1 MKAVIQSEYGP
12 ADLRIEN
19 VPRPEIGDDEVLV
32 EVHAASIHAGDALMM
47 QGRPYVFRAGTG
59 LRRPRTA
66 TPGFDLAGTVVSVGP
81 DVTRFRAGDE
91 VFGEGKSSLAEYA
104 RAKESRL
111 ALKPTNLTF
120 EQAAVLTV
128 SGLTALRA
136 VRDVGNVQSGQSVLI
151 VGAAGGIGTYAV
163 QIAKAM
169 GATVTGVCSGG
180 KADLVRSLGADHVI
194 DYTQEDFTAS
204 DQKYDFILDNVGT
217 TSLSDMRKVL
227 APEGTLIPNS
237 GTSGGQWFGPI
248 PTMVRAMATSPFVS
262 QNIRL
267 FVSIPNEADLDAL
280 VDLVESGDVVP
291 VVGATYPLD
300 DAQQAF
306 SELTSGHA
314 TGKVAITVA

>member
-32 EVHAASIHAGDALMM
+32 EVHAASIHAGDTLMM

-180 KADLVRSLGADHVI
+180 
-194 DYTQEDFTAS
+194 
-204 DQKYDFILDNVGT
+204 
-217 TSLSDMRKVL
+217 
-227 APEGTLIPNS
+227 
-237 GTSGGQWFGPI
+237 
-248 PTMVRAMATSPFVS
+248 
-262 QNIRL
+262 
-267 FVSIPNEADLDAL
+267 
-280 VDLVESGDVVP
+280 
-291 VVGATYPLD
+291 
-300 DAQQAF
+300 
-306 SELTSGHA
+306 
-314 TGKVAITVA
+314 